1 MTQRIIETDFD
12 MDRLLAFIGKQ
23 TPPFTVTIKQ
33 GGRRSIAQN
42 KLAFKWYGE
51 IAEQLPGSFDS
62 TEDVRAH
69 CKLWHGVPILREVDE
84 DFREAYDA
92 KVMPAPYPFKL
103 ALMKAPFDWPITSKM
118 NTKQL
123 ATYLDHVHREFSEQG
138 VELTIP
144 PDKSVGWQPSPPIEA
159 YEDDARFGS

>member
-1 MTQRIIETDFD
+1 MAQRIVEDDFEHR
-12 MDRLLAFIGKQ
+12 RLIAFIERQ
-23 TPPFTVTIKQ
+23 EPPFTVSISK

-51 IAEQLPGSFDS
+51 IADQLPGTFESV
-62 TEDVRAH
+62 EDARAH
-69 CKLWHGVPILREVDE
+69 CKLHMGVPILREADE
-84 DFREAYDA
+84 DFRQAYDE
-92 KVMPAPYPFKL
+92 KVRPAPYPFKL

-123 ATYLDHVHREFSEQG
+123 SAYLDAVHREFSGQG

-144 PDKSVGWQPSPPIEA
+144 EDKSLDWRPSPPVEVYA
-159 YEDDARFGS
+159 EENA